1 MKNSDYLPLLFK
13 LLAMNHFFRAA
24 GFLLGL
30 HFLFSFPPALAQ
42 QQDFEGSFSSVS
54 YPQPFLPGW
63 YANEFRSTS
72 SRIFRLPTGG
82 VNGSVA
88 LAIQPIS
95 TFTGRIWVR
104 LQPKQLANPHVVFWA
119 KTLKNGTGTRPAL
132 VYASWS
138 RTMEGEYQDRI
149 PVGDVNQ
156 FPNATTAFSKVDLEV
171 PASFASLEEVYLSLE
186 VGIGPGTGSGARWV
200 MDAFSMENRVV
211 DEVAPRVEQ
220 VKGYGSKEVRVT
232 FSEPVDPVF
241 SRLPLAYALEGKGPL
256 ETRSLAD
263 SVLVL
268 AFDEALLEEKEY
280 SLLVRQVPDLQGN
293 FLVDTLF
300 KFRYTNPIAYE
311 SKSLVINEVMAAPR
325 QDQDLP
331 FVEYVE
337 LMNPL
342 KKELRLDG
350 LVFSTSSTPV
360 VLPSYWIAPGEWVIL
375 CPGSQAGLLKP
386 FGKVLPIEGW
396 PVLPNS
402 GTTLRLQAPSG
413 VLIDQLTYSTNSWG
427 GTEFSNGGYSLELPD
442 PLFRCEGT
450 SLLAPSIDPRRGT
463 PGGQNSNFKRQM
475 DPGPVRVESSWFT
488 DSNKVTVR
496 LNQAILP
503 KIGLASFVFI
513 PELAVDSSW
522 VFASGKQVGLS
533 LQAPAKSS
541 LPYQLRASA
550 LEPCVGELAGFET
563 SLILGESPAP
573 GELILNEVLADP
585 RPGDPKFVEIH
596 NTSSQKHLSLEG
608 WSLAVQVGEGA
619 PQQARI
625 FGEEGQTL
633 PPQGYLAL
641 STDPERLRLAYPQ
654 SATGKMMQVK
664 GLPSLPIGGGTV
676 LFISP
681 DGQVIES
688 LSYQEAW
695 HHPLL
700 RTSKGVSLE
709 RIAPFSSATDSGN
722 WQSASSA
729 ADYGTPGRMNST
741 LVSADTEGKILKVDP
756 PVFDPEGSRGPNFIS
771 VQYSLEQAGWVGSFT
786 IYSAAG
792 REVVQ
797 LGQQQILGTSGVY
810 SWSGTDAAGSR
821 VRPGYYVLV
830 AQLFDLSGRLRVI
843 KKAFV
848 VASQLN

>member
-1 MKNSDYLPLLFK
+1 
-13 LLAMNHFFRAA
+13 MNHFFRVA

-30 HFLFSFPPALAQ
+30 QFLSSFPSAWAQ
-42 QQDFEGSFSSVS
+42 HQDFEGTFSNVS

-104 LQPKQLANPHVVFWA
+104 LQPKGMGNPHVVFWV

-138 RTMEGEYQDRI
+138 MTLEGDYLERM

-156 FPNATTAFSKVDLEV
+156 FPNATTNFHKIELNM
-171 PASFASLEEVYLSLE
+171 PAPFADLEEVFLSLE

-200 MDAFSMENRVV
+200 MDAFSLQDQVV
-211 DEVAPRVEQ
+211 DEVSPWVEQ
-220 VKGYGSKEVRVT
+220 VKGYGQKEVMIT

-241 SRLPLAYALEGKGPL
+241 SRLPLAYTLEGKGPL
-256 ETRSLAD
+256 ETRSLSD

-268 AFDEALLEEKEY
+268 AFDEDLLEEKEY
-280 SLLVRQVPDLQGN
+280 RLLVRQVPDLQGN
-293 FLVDTLF
+293 ILADTLF
-300 KFRYTNPIAYE
+300 SFKYTDPSAYGP
-311 SKSLVINEVMAAPR
+311 KSLVINEVMAAPR

-350 LVFSTSSTPV
+350 IVFSTSTSEV
-360 VLPSYWIAPGEWVIL
+360 VLPSHWIAPGEWVIL
-375 CPGSQAGLLKP
+375 CPGSQAVLLRP
-386 FGKVLPIEGW
+386 FGKVLPIESW
-396 PVLPNS
+396 PVLSNS
-402 GTTLRLQAPSG
+402 GTTLRLRSPTGQW
-413 VLIDQLTYSTNSWG
+413 IDQLSYHTATWG
-427 GTEFSNGGYSLELPD
+427 GTEFANGGYSLELPD
-442 PLFRCEGT
+442 PLYRCEGT
-450 SLLAPSIDPRRGT
+450 ALLEPSKDLRRGT
-463 PGGQNSNFKRQM
+463 PGAQNSNFKRQE
-475 DPGPVRVESSWFT
+475 DLGPLRVEASWFS
-488 DSNKVTVR
+488 DSKKVTIAV
-496 LNQAILP
+496 NQAILP
-503 KIGLASFVFI
+503 EIGLAPFVFT
-513 PELAVDSSW
+513 PELALDSSW
-522 VFASGKQVGLS
+522 VFASGKRIGLS
-533 LQAPAKSS
+533 LQAPAKRSH
-541 LPYQLRASA
+541 PYQLKVSA
-550 LEPCVGELAGFET
+550 LGTCIGEPGGFET
-563 SLILGESPAP
+563 SLILGEEPAP
-573 GELILNEVLADP
+573 GELILNEILADP

-596 NTSSQKHLSLEG
+596 NASTQKYLSLEG
-608 WSLAVQVGEGA
+608 WALATREGNGTPHQV
-619 PQQARI
+619 RV
-625 FGEEGQTL
+625 FGEEGQIL

-641 STDPERLRLAYPQ
+641 SQAPERLRIAYPQ
-654 SATGKMMQVK
+654 SATGNMMQVK
-664 GLPSLPIGGGTV
+664 GLPSLPIGGGQ
-676 LFISP
+676 LLLIFP
-681 DGQVIES
+681 GGQVTDS
-688 LSYQEAW
+688 LSYDEAW

-709 RIAPFSSATDSGN
+709 RIAPFSAATESGN

-729 ADYGTPGRMNST
+729 ADYGTPGRANST
-741 LVSADTEGKILKVDP
+741 VLRGDVEGEILQVIP
-756 PVFDPEGSRGPNFIS
+756 PVFDPEGSSGPNFIT

-792 REVVQ
+792 REIVV

-830 AQLFDLSGRLRVI
+830 AQLFDLSGRLKVI
-843 KKAFV
+843 KKVFV

>member
-1 MKNSDYLPLLFK
+1 
-13 LLAMNHFFRAA
+13 MNHFFRVA

-30 HFLFSFPPALAQ
+30 QFLSSFPSAWAQ
-42 QQDFEGSFSSVS
+42 HQDFEGTFSNVS

-72 SRIFRLPTGG
+72 SRIFRLPMGG

-104 LQPKQLANPHVVFWA
+104 LQPKGMGNPHVVFWV

-138 RTMEGEYQDRI
+138 MTLEGDYLERM

-156 FPNATTAFSKVDLEV
+156 FPNATTNFHKIELNV
-171 PASFASLEEVYLSLE
+171 PAPFADLEEVFLSLE

-200 MDAFSMENRVV
+200 MDAFSLQDQVV
-211 DEVAPRVEQ
+211 DEVSPWVEQ
-220 VKGYGSKEVRVT
+220 VKGYGQKEVMIT

-241 SRLPLAYALEGKGPL
+241 SRLPLAYAMEGKGPL
-256 ETRSLAD
+256 ETRSLSD

-268 AFDEALLEEKEY
+268 AFDEDLLEEKEY
-280 SLLVRQVPDLQGN
+280 RLLVRQVPDLQGN
-293 FLVDTLF
+293 ILADTLF
-300 KFRYTNPIAYE
+300 SFKYTDPSAYGP
-311 SKSLVINEVMAAPR
+311 KSLVINEVMAAPR

-350 LVFSTSSTPV
+350 IVFSTSTSEV
-360 VLPSYWIAPGEWVIL
+360 VLPSHWIAPGEWVIL
-375 CPGSQAGLLKP
+375 CPGSQAVLLRP
-386 FGKVLPIEGW
+386 FGKVLPIESW
-396 PVLPNS
+396 PVLSNS
-402 GTTLRLQAPSG
+402 GTTLRLRSPTGQW
-413 VLIDQLTYSTNSWG
+413 IDQLSYHTATWG
-427 GTEFSNGGYSLELPD
+427 GTEFANGGYSLELPD
-442 PLFRCEGT
+442 PLYRCEGT
-450 SLLAPSIDPRRGT
+450 ALLEPSKDLRRGT
-463 PGGQNSNFKRQM
+463 PGAQNSNFKRQE
-475 DPGPVRVESSWFT
+475 DPGPLRVEASWFS
-488 DSNKVTVR
+488 DSKKVTIAV
-496 LNQAILP
+496 NQAILP
-503 KIGLASFVFI
+503 EIGLAPFVFT
-513 PELAVDSSW
+513 PELALDSSW
-522 VFASGKQVGLS
+522 VFASGKRIGLS
-533 LQAPAKSS
+533 LQAPAKPSH
-541 LPYQLRASA
+541 PYQLKVSA
-550 LEPCVGELAGFET
+550 LGTCIGEPGGFET
-563 SLILGESPAP
+563 SLILGEEPAP
-573 GELILNEVLADP
+573 GELILNEILADP

-596 NTSSQKHLSLEG
+596 NASTQKYLSLEG
-608 WSLAVQVGEGA
+608 WALATREGNGTPHQV
-619 PQQARI
+619 RV
-625 FGEEGQTL
+625 FGEEGQIL

-641 STDPERLRLAYPQ
+641 SQAPERLRIAYPQ
-654 SATGKMMQVK
+654 SATGNMMQVK
-664 GLPSLPIGGGTV
+664 GLPSLPIGGGQ
-676 LFISP
+676 LLLIFP
-681 DGQVIES
+681 GGQVTDS
-688 LSYQEAW
+688 LSYDEAW

-709 RIAPFSSATDSGN
+709 RIAPFSAATESGN

-729 ADYGTPGRMNST
+729 ADYGTPGRANST
-741 LVSADTEGKILKVDP
+741 VLRGDVEGEILQVIP
-756 PVFDPEGSRGPNFIS
+756 PVFDPEGSSGPNFIT

-792 REVVQ
+792 REIVV

-830 AQLFDLSGRLRVI
+830 AQLFDLSGRLKVI
-843 KKAFV
+843 KKVFV

>member
-1 MKNSDYLPLLFK
+1 
-13 LLAMNHFFRAA
+13 MNHFFRVA

-30 HFLFSFPPALAQ
+30 QFLSSFPSAWAQ
-42 QQDFEGSFSSVS
+42 HQDFEGTFSNVS

-72 SRIFRLPTGG
+72 SRIFRLPMGG

-104 LQPKQLANPHVVFWA
+104 LQPKGMGNPHVVFWV

-138 RTMEGEYQDRI
+138 MTLEGDYLERM

-156 FPNATTAFSKVDLEV
+156 FPNATTNFHKIELNM
-171 PASFASLEEVYLSLE
+171 PAPFADLEEVFLSLE

-200 MDAFSMENRVV
+200 MDAFSLQDQVV
-211 DEVAPRVEQ
+211 DEVSPWVEQ
-220 VKGYGSKEVRVT
+220 VKGYGQKEVMIT

-241 SRLPLAYALEGKGPL
+241 SRLPLAYTLEGKGPL
-256 ETRSLAD
+256 ETRSLSD

-268 AFDEALLEEKEY
+268 AFDEDLLEEKEY
-280 SLLVRQVPDLQGN
+280 RLLVRQVPDLQGN
-293 FLVDTLF
+293 ILADTLF
-300 KFRYTNPIAYE
+300 SFKYTDPSAYGP
-311 SKSLVINEVMAAPR
+311 KSLVINEVMAAPR

-350 LVFSTSSTPV
+350 IVFSTSTSEV
-360 VLPSYWIAPGEWVIL
+360 VLPSHWIAPGEWVIL
-375 CPGSQAGLLKP
+375 CPGSQAVLLRP
-386 FGKVLPIEGW
+386 FGKVLPIESW
-396 PVLPNS
+396 PVLSNS
-402 GTTLRLQAPSG
+402 GTTLRLRSPTGQW
-413 VLIDQLTYSTNSWG
+413 IDQLSYHTATWG
-427 GTEFSNGGYSLELPD
+427 GTEFANGGYSLELPD
-442 PLFRCEGT
+442 PLYRCEGT
-450 SLLAPSIDPRRGT
+450 ALLEPSKDLRRGT
-463 PGGQNSNFKRQM
+463 PGAQNSNFKRQE
-475 DPGPVRVESSWFT
+475 DLGPLRVEASWFS
-488 DSNKVTVR
+488 DSKKVTIAV
-496 LNQAILP
+496 NQAILP
-503 KIGLASFVFI
+503 EIGLAPFVFT
-513 PELAVDSSW
+513 PELALDSSW
-522 VFASGKQVGLS
+522 VFASGKRIGLS
-533 LQAPAKSS
+533 LQAPAKPSH
-541 LPYQLRASA
+541 PYQLKVSA
-550 LEPCVGELAGFET
+550 LGTCIGEPGGFET
-563 SLILGESPAP
+563 SLILGEEPAP
-573 GELILNEVLADP
+573 GELILNEILADP

-596 NTSSQKHLSLEG
+596 NASTQKYLSLEG
-608 WSLAVQVGEGA
+608 WALATREGNGTPHQV
-619 PQQARI
+619 RV
-625 FGEEGQTL
+625 FGEEGQIL

-641 STDPERLRLAYPQ
+641 SQAPERLRIAYPQ
-654 SATGKMMQVK
+654 SATGNMMQVK
-664 GLPSLPIGGGTV
+664 GLPSLPIGGGQ
-676 LFISP
+676 LLLIFP
-681 DGQVIES
+681 GGQVTDS
-688 LSYQEAW
+688 LSYDEAW

-709 RIAPFSSATDSGN
+709 RIAPFSAATESGN

-729 ADYGTPGRMNST
+729 ADYGTPGRANST
-741 LVSADTEGKILKVDP
+741 VLRGDVEGEILQVIP
-756 PVFDPEGSRGPNFIS
+756 PVFDPEGSSGPNFIT

-792 REVVQ
+792 REIVV

-830 AQLFDLSGRLRVI
+830 AQLFDLSGRLKVI
-843 KKAFV
+843 KKVFV

>member
-1 MKNSDYLPLLFK
+1 
-13 LLAMNHFFRAA
+13 MNHFFRVA

-30 HFLFSFPPALAQ
+30 HFHFFFPSALAQ
-42 QQDFEGSFSSVS
+42 HQDFEGTFSNVS

-95 TFTGRIWVR
+95 TFTGRLWVR
-104 LQPKQLANPHVVFWA
+104 LQPKGMGNPHVVFWA

-138 RTMEGEYQDRI
+138 RTLEGNYQERM

-156 FPNATTAFSKVDLEV
+156 FPNATTAFHQVDLEV
-171 PASFASLEEVYLSLE
+171 PASFVGLEEVFLSLE
-186 VGIGPGTGSGARWV
+186 VGIGSGTGSAARWV
-200 MDAFSMENRVV
+200 MDEFRLEDRVV
-211 DEVAPRVEQ
+211 DEVSPRVEQ
-220 VKGYGSKEVRVT
+220 VKGFGPKELLVT

-256 ETRSLAD
+256 ETRRLAD

-280 SLLVRQVPDLQGN
+280 RLLVQQVPDLQGN
-293 FLVDTLF
+293 FLADTLIKF
-300 KFRYTNPIAYE
+300 KYTDPILYG

-342 KKELRLDG
+342 NKELRLDG
-350 LVFSTSSTPV
+350 IVFSTSTSQV
-360 VLPSYWIAPGEWVIL
+360 VLPPYWIGPGEWVIL
-375 CPGSQAGLLKP
+375 CPSLQAVLLRP
-386 FGKVLPIEGW
+386 YGKVLPIEGW
-396 PVLPNS
+396 PVLSNS
-402 GTTLRLQAPSG
+402 GTTLHLHSPTGQW
-413 VLIDQLTYSTNSWG
+413 IDQLSYSTATWG
-427 GTEFSNGGYSLELPD
+427 GTEFANGGYSLELPD
-442 PLFRCEGT
+442 PLYRCEGT
-450 SLLAPSIDPRRGT
+450 SLLEPSKDLRRGT
-463 PGGQNSNFKRQM
+463 PGTQNSNFKRQD
-475 DPGPVRVESSWFT
+475 DPGPLRVEASWFT
-488 DSNKVTVR
+488 DSKKVTVSV
-496 LNQAILP
+496 NQAILP
-503 KIGLASFVFI
+503 EIGLAPFVFT

-522 VFASGKQVGLS
+522 VFASGKRIGLS
-533 LQAPAKSS
+533 LQAPAKPSH
-541 LPYQLRASA
+541 PYQLKVSA
-550 LEPCVGELAGFET
+550 LGPCIGEPGGFET
-563 SLILGESPAP
+563 SLILGEDPAP

-596 NTSSQKHLSLEG
+596 NTSSQKYLSLNG
-608 WSLAVQVGEGA
+608 WSLANLEGKGK
-619 PQQARI
+619 PQQVRV
-625 FGEEGQTL
+625 FGEEGQII

-641 STDPERLRLAYPQ
+641 STAPERLRITYPQ
-654 SATGKMMQVK
+654 SAAGNLMQVN
-664 GLPSLPIGGGTV
+664 GLPSLPIGEGTV
-676 LFISP
+676 LLLSP

-700 RTSKGVSLE
+700 HTSKGVSLE
-709 RIAPFSSATDSGN
+709 RIAPFSTATDSGN

-729 ADYGTPGRMNST
+729 ADYGTPGRKNST
-741 LVSADTEGKILKVDP
+741 VVRADIEGEILKVDP
-756 PVFDPEGSRGPNFIS
+756 QVFDPEGSSGPNFVTI
-771 VQYSLEQAGWVGSFT
+771 QYSLEQAGWVGSFT

-792 REVVQ
+792 REVIL

-830 AQLFDLSGRLRVI
+830 AQLFDLSGRLKVV
-843 KKAFV
+843 KKTFV

>member
-1 MKNSDYLPLLFK
+1 
-13 LLAMNHFFRAA
+13 MNHFFRVA

-30 HFLFSFPPALAQ
+30 QFLSSFPSAWAQ
-42 QQDFEGSFSSVS
+42 HQDFEGTFSNVS

-104 LQPKQLANPHVVFWA
+104 LQPKGMGNPHVVFWV

-138 RTMEGEYQDRI
+138 MTLAGNYLERM

-156 FPNATTAFSKVDLEV
+156 FPNATTNFHKIELNV
-171 PASFASLEEVYLSLE
+171 PAPFADLEEVFLSLE

-200 MDAFSMENRVV
+200 MDAFSLQDQVV
-211 DEVAPRVEQ
+211 DEVSPWVEQ
-220 VKGYGSKEVRVT
+220 VKGYGQKEVMIT

-241 SRLPLAYALEGKGPL
+241 SRFPLAYTLEGKGPL
-256 ETRSLAD
+256 ETRSLSD

-268 AFDEALLEEKEY
+268 AFDEDLLEEKEY
-280 SLLVRQVPDLQGN
+280 RLLVRQVPDLQGN
-293 FLVDTLF
+293 ILADTLF
-300 KFRYTNPIAYE
+300 SFKYTDPSAYGP
-311 SKSLVINEVMAAPR
+311 KSLVINEVMAAPR

-350 LVFSTSSTPV
+350 IVFSTSTSEV
-360 VLPSYWIAPGEWVIL
+360 VLPSHWIAPGEWVIM
-375 CPGSQAGLLKP
+375 CPGSQAVLLRP

-396 PVLPNS
+396 PLLSNS
-402 GTTLRLQAPSG
+402 GTTLRLRTPTGQW
-413 VLIDQLTYSTNSWG
+413 IDQLSYHTATWG
-427 GTEFSNGGYSLELPD
+427 GTEFANGGYSLELPD
-442 PLFRCEGT
+442 PLYRCEGT
-450 SLLAPSIDPRRGT
+450 ALLEPSKDLRRGT
-463 PGGQNSNFKRQM
+463 PGAQNSNFKRQE
-475 DPGPVRVESSWFT
+475 DPGPLRVEASWFS
-488 DSNKVTVR
+488 DSKKVTIAV
-496 LNQAILP
+496 NQAILP
-503 KIGLASFVFI
+503 EIGLAPFVFT
-513 PELAVDSSW
+513 PELALDSSW
-522 VFASGKQVGLS
+522 VFASGKRIGLS
-533 LQAPAKSS
+533 LQAPAKRSH
-541 LPYQLRASA
+541 PYQLKVSA
-550 LEPCVGELAGFET
+550 LGTCIGEPGGFET
-563 SLILGESPAP
+563 SLILGEEPAP
-573 GELILNEVLADP
+573 GELILNEILADP

-596 NTSSQKHLSLEG
+596 NASTQKYLSLEG
-608 WSLAVQVGEGA
+608 WALATREGNGTPHQV
-619 PQQARI
+619 RV
-625 FGEEGQTL
+625 FGEEGQIL

-641 STDPERLRLAYPQ
+641 SQAPERLRIAYPQ
-654 SATGKMMQVK
+654 SATGNMMQVK
-664 GLPSLPIGGGTV
+664 GLPSLPIGGGQ
-676 LFISP
+676 LLLIFP
-681 DGQVIES
+681 GGQVTDS
-688 LSYQEAW
+688 LSYDEAW

-709 RIAPFSSATDSGN
+709 RIAPFSAATESGN

-729 ADYGTPGRMNST
+729 ADYGTPGRANST
-741 LVSADTEGKILKVDP
+741 VLRGDVEGEILQVIP
-756 PVFDPEGSRGPNFIS
+756 PVFDPEGSSGPNFIT

-792 REVVQ
+792 REIVV

-830 AQLFDLSGRLRVI
+830 AQLFDLSGRLKVI
-843 KKAFV
+843 KKVFV